1 MFQKKKLKQ
10 RPKNAIYQYLFN
22 IVETQFYELLSKQSA
37 NYVHAQMLL
46 FLSKNNKKNLLHINQ
61 YPQKLVEYKV
71 NKFIEFHKYTI
82 ENSKKTNKLI

>member
-1 MFQKKKLKQ
+1 M
-10 RPKNAIYQYLFN
+10 
-22 IVETQFYELLSKQSA
+22 
-37 NYVHAQMLL
+37 HAQMLL

-82 ENSKKTNKLI
+82 ENSNKTNKLIWIMKIRKTLNYKKKNI